1 MVTLSAQ
8 TTTFYSCILPCKLTQ
23 YAIVNDM
30 IVAVGY
36 LLRRVHVLCAMPQCR
51 QYHTT
56 LQYLT
61 YQRALYLS
69 PQATLA
75 DALYTSYLYQG
86 IPSLRYLEKSGFY
99 HHDLDSTSIL
109 K

>member
-51 QYHTT
+51 QYRTT

-75 DALYTSYLYQG
+75 DCVRQSGLCDRYVHY
-86 IPSLRYLEKSGFY
+86 IPVTCTRVS
-99 HHDLDSTSIL
+99 HP
-109 K
+109 

>member
-36 LLRRVHVLCAMPQCR
+36 LLRRVHVLCAMPQC
-51 QYHTT
+51 
-56 LQYLT
+56 
-61 YQRALYLS
+61 
-69 PQATLA
+69 
-75 DALYTSYLYQG
+75 
-86 IPSLRYLEKSGFY
+86 
-99 HHDLDSTSIL
+99 
-109 K
+109 